1 MAGGI
6 KETSLASFLNAVDIW
21 DRLDY
26 QLLQNGAVSLYFSE
40 EILQEDC
47 QWLKTHEYKVRG
59 LDASNWLREDVFHAD
74 VKRVL
79 GFPDYYGNNMN
90 AFNDCLS
97 ELDINSEG
105 GYAIALVH
113 FDKFFIALPDRAKAV
128 LDIIETNSRRF
139 LITGQRLLAL
149 VQTDNPRAYYEHV
162 GCITPSWNPRER
174 LDRNRGL

>member
-1 MAGGI
+1 M
-6 KETSLASFLNAVDIW
+6 ASFINSVDIW

-40 EILQEDC
+40 EVLQEDC
-47 QWLKTHEYKVRG
+47 QWLKKHEYKVRG
-59 LDASNWLREDVFHAD
+59 LDAANWRTEDVFHAD

-79 GFPDYYGNNMN
+79 AFPDYYGKNMN

-97 ELDINSEG
+97 ELDINADG
-105 GYAIALVH
+105 GYAIALLH
-113 FDKFFIALPDRAKAV
+113 FDKFCIALPDRAKAV

-149 VQTDNPRAYYEHV
+149 VQTDDPRTSYDHV